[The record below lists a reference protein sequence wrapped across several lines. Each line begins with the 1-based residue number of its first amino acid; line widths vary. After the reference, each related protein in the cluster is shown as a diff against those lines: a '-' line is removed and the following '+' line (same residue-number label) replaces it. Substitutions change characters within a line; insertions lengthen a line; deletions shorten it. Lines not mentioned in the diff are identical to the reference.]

1 MVSEYIKKLL
11 NDKARLKKWKKITL
25 ALSCVVVFCVVY
37 ALTLPAIT
45 LEGKTICGM
54 EEHTHT
60 EECYQDD
67 ELVCDKEEH
76 QHTEDCYEKEEEQPV
91 EEENTQEDTT
101 ESSDEVE
108 TVAEPEDNK
117 QDESN
122 EEEQQGST
130 QVTSADF
137 DLSAN
142 PSNIQSITLSY
153 KDSNGNWVNIDT
165 DGNQTIPGNAK
176 IKLKVDYFNINIDHL
191 INNAGEYSY
200 SITYTIPELLS
211 NAQTVGIITQD
222 SKEVG
227 KLAVQ
232 NGVVSLQFKNK
243 YLSQLKTNEN
253 SSLTGDFYV
262 EGDVNLSK
270 LHPNGQV
277 TVTIGNKTY
286 NLDFGPDVFA
296 QYGDLKIE
304 KKLLNNSK
312 VISINGEDYLS
323 YAIKV
328 TTENVG
334 CPDVKV
340 VDTFTRNQDLVTYVG
355 VTTHKKDLVGNPY
368 NQEPYETIENG
379 KQHGSVYL
387 GTTSSDATPIPGEN
401 TKKDNETGSLVWAI
415 GDMSHNETR
424 ILTYFVKLKENEPLN
439 KKGAISN
446 NANVYSKTYP
456 RHSSNISF
464 NPLTDLDMHKNQVG
478 DTIRNADGS
487 YTIKYILDF
496 TLKSNSNY
504 PLKDFEVMDY
514 LDYSD
519 HYVDEKI
526 RDYVS
531 YNRESFKVSVQKS
544 NGAEKEL
551 EENEYKLAW
560 AKGDTNYKTEWNNKK
575 DGNPTRFK
583 ITGSD
588 KNPITVDPG
597 DSYYVTYS
605 VTVQPEALA
614 VMKSNS
620 VQISNRYL
628 VNAAN
633 AKNVINNWDYLD
645 RVYKDINVG
654 KYQWNEKTVKEPIA
668 TSQEIKL
675 SGDVYDGS
683 LKSDITDRFTV
694 PAGSYPYSVTVNDTQ
709 GVWDA
714 TEVKMTDTLSPKN
727 MEYVGYA
734 KVEAFEYNK
743 DSNEYSLAGT
753 KWVKIDRLNTFSL
766 SPKQIGWDNKDYK
779 YVFTYYAKP
788 VNLENYSKTQVT
800 NTFELNGVVKKGDVS
815 IDISNI
821 KSSKTVE
828 FSGSYNMNV
837 RKSSWY
843 YQEPEL
849 DAQTWKNGAL
859 YWVIEVSGTSIKED
873 TVFKDSVVKNSD
885 KEEDKLSYLHDDSLV
900 GIYKGTSI
908 DNFKT
913 INDLKNS
920 ENFTDVSGSFGELKF
935 TGTNG
940 NYDSLEI
947 PVKNKISLNENE
959 KVFMIVKSEP
969 SVRPTNYRDAFNFSN
984 KVSTKD
990 DGINFMDRSTATK
1003 TLYCGGDI
1011 LKELGQT
1018 FQYNKESSKIETIVA
1033 DKDVNIPAGS
1043 ESRIYKKG
1051 LNETGSG
1058 IYASWAFKL
1067 NLAGDLSGNYRV
1079 LENIPDGMQ
1088 LAYMRIKWIG
1098 AEQKKRSPIVSKSIG
1113 NLENGWTEK
1122 STKANDD
1129 DNESRTT
1136 IYYVK
1141 GNQALIEL
1149 GDFYPGK
1156 VNDLYSVDVQVVCKV
1171 TDSNVLL
1178 GNKEKEF
1185 MNTVVLQT
1193 RDGNDI
1199 TSASSPV
1206 KMEISNLDKS
1216 YIPVTENNKN
1226 TNKVNFTINT
1236 NQLGQQLPNN
1246 EGSKLKLIDKLSD
1259 TLILDTSSIKAVK
1272 TGTEEVVDIN
1282 ASLGED
1288 NTLEIELPNN
1298 IPITITYTATV
1309 NAAPGQTIG
1318 FSNEAYWKNYSS
1330 SGQKVGEEN
1339 YSYEAGG
1346 TVSGAQN
1353 PVLKITKKD
1362 KKHLN
1367 KLLAGATFKM
1377 VECEMNEGNIQETNT
1392 SWQGTTDKNG
1402 NLELGTGTNL
1412 MQYNTI
1418 YKVTEEKAPDGYVDE
1433 KYSCYIMVV
1442 KDDGNEKYNTYKD
1455 HKEWYS
1461 DVKIQYQSTYEL
1473 TVTNHKGEITVE
1485 KKFLNVAGHDSNPV
1499 SGTYKFGLY
1508 KDKNAVDKPIQ
1519 TIEITYNTGN
1529 LNTNSEKFEDLDLNE
1544 TYYVYELDDQNNPI
1558 KDSGVHVIN
1567 ELEYI
1572 TSYSTNKAVQS
1583 GATVTVTNQS
1593 RVKQLPSTGSYGTLI
1608 YRISGTMLVLASLIF
1623 LTNINKK
1630 NHLNDKS
1637 KNRRKK

>member
-11 NDKARLKKWKKITL
+11 KDKARLKKWKRITL

-67 ELVCDKEEH
+67 KLICDKEEH

-101 ESSDEVE
+101 EPSDEVQAA
-108 TVAEPEDNK
+108 TEPEESK

-122 EEEQQGST
+122 EEEQQQEST

-137 DLSAN
+137 DLSAH
-142 PSNIQSITLSY
+142 PSNIKSITLSY
-153 KDSNGNWVNIDT
+153 KDSNGNWVNIDPN
-165 DGNQTIPGNAK
+165 GNQIIPGNAK

-270 LHPNGQV
+270 LYPDGQV
-277 TVTIGNKTY
+277 TVATGNKTY
-286 NLDFGPDVFA
+286 NLNFGPDVFA

-304 KKLLNNSK
+304 KTLLNNSK
-312 VISINGEDYLS
+312 VISVNGEDYLS

-328 TTENVG
+328 TTG
-334 CPDVKV
+334 KYWMPDVKV
-340 VDTFTRNQDLVTYVG
+340 VDTFTNNQDLVTYVG
-355 VTTHKKDLVGNPY
+355 VTTNKKDLVGTPNDP
-368 NQEPYETIENG
+368 EPYETIDNG

-387 GTTSSDATPIPGEN
+387 GTTSSDTIPEEN

-415 GDMSHNETR
+415 GDMLPNEKRT
-424 ILTYFVKLKENEPLN
+424 LTYFVKLKENEPLN

-456 RHSSNISF
+456 RHSSNILF
-464 NPLTDLDMHKNQVG
+464 NPLTDLDMHKNQDG
-478 DTIRNADGS
+478 KPIRNEDGS
-487 YTIKYILDF
+487 YTINYKLDF

-514 LDYSD
+514 LDYED

-544 NGAEKEL
+544 NGIEKEL
-551 EENEYKLAW
+551 EKNEYKLAW
-560 AKGDTNYKTEWNNKK
+560 AKGDTNYKTEWDDKT

-583 ITGSD
+583 ITGFD
-588 KNPITVDPG
+588 KSTITVEPG

-628 VNAAN
+628 VNASN

-645 RVYKDINVG
+645 RVYKDLNVG
-654 KYQWNEKTVKEPIA
+654 EYQWDEKTVKEPIA
-668 TSQEIKL
+668 ASQEIKM
-675 SGDVYDGS
+675 SGDVYDS
-683 LKSDITDRFTV
+683 SFKSDTTDKFTV
-694 PAGSYPYSVTVNDTQ
+694 PAGSYPYIVTVNDTQ

-753 KWVKIDRLNTFSL
+753 KWVKIDRLNTFAL

-788 VNLENYSKTQVT
+788 VNLKNYSKTQVT
-800 NTFELNGVVKKGDVS
+800 NTFELNGVVKKGDVP
-815 IDISNI
+815 IDISKI
-821 KSSKTVE
+821 QSSKTVE

-837 RKSSWY
+837 SKSSWY
-843 YQEPEL
+843 YQEPEP
-849 DAQTWKNGAL
+849 DAQTWKNGEL

-873 TVFKDSVVKNSD
+873 TVFKDSIVKNSD

-908 DNFKT
+908 NNFKT

-920 ENFTDVSGSFGELKF
+920 RDFTDVRGSFGELKF

-947 PVKNKISLNENE
+947 SVKNKIPLNENE

-1067 NLAGDLSGNYRV
+1067 NLAGDLSGSYRV

-1098 AEQKKRSPIVSKSIG
+1098 AEQKKRGPIVSKAIG
-1113 NLENGWTEK
+1113 NLNGWTEK
-1122 STKANDD
+1122 STTANDD

-1206 KMEISNLDKS
+1206 KMKISNLDKS

-1272 TGTEEVVDIN
+1272 TGTEEAVDIN

-1288 NTLEIELPNN
+1288 NTLEIELPNG
-1298 IPITITYTATV
+1298 IPVTITYTATV
-1309 NAAPGQTIG
+1309 NAAPGQTVG

-1442 KDDGNEKYNTYKD
+1442 KDDGTEKYNTYKD

-1461 DVKIQYQSTYEL
+1461 NVKIQYQSTYEL

-1508 KDKNAVDKPIQ
+1508 KDKDAVNKPIQ
-1519 TIEITYNTGN
+1519 TIEITYKTGD
-1529 LNTNSEKFEDLDLNE
+1529 LNANSEKFEDLNLNE

-1567 ELEYI
+1567 RLEYI
-1572 TSYSTNKAVQS
+1572 TSYSTNNAVQN
-1583 GATVTVTNQS
+1583 GATVTVINQS

-1608 YRISGTMLVLASLIF
+1608 YRISGTMLVLASLII

-1630 NHLNDKS
+1630 NHLNDTS
-1637 KNRRKK
+1637 KKRRKQ

>member
-1 MVSEYIKKLL
+1 M
-11 NDKARLKKWKKITL
+11 N
-25 ALSCVVVFCVVY
+25 
-37 ALTLPAIT
+37 
-45 LEGKTICGM
+45 
-54 EEHTHT
+54 
-60 EECYQDD
+60 
-67 ELVCDKEEH
+67 
-76 QHTEDCYEKEEEQPV
+76 
-91 EEENTQEDTT
+91 
-101 ESSDEVE
+101 
-108 TVAEPEDNK
+108 
-117 QDESN
+117 
-122 EEEQQGST
+122 
-130 QVTSADF
+130 
-137 DLSAN
+137 
-142 PSNIQSITLSY
+142 
-153 KDSNGNWVNIDT
+153 
-165 DGNQTIPGNAK
+165 
-176 IKLKVDYFNINIDHL
+176 VDYFNINIDQL
-191 INNAGEYSY
+191 INTDEYSQC
-200 SITYTIPELLS
+200 ITYTIPKLLS

-232 NGVVSLQFKNK
+232 NGVVSLKFKNE
-243 YLSQLKTNEN
+243 YLKQLQKKEN

-270 LHPNGQV
+270 LNPNGQV
-277 TVTIGNKTY
+277 TVTTGNKTY
-286 NLDFGPDVFA
+286 YLDFGPNVFA
-296 QYGDLKIE
+296 QYGDLKVE
-304 KKLLNNSK
+304 KTLLANSK

-328 TTENVG
+328 TTGNVG

-355 VTTHKKDLVGNPY
+355 VTTNKKDLVGNPH
-368 NQEPYETIENG
+368 NQEPYETIVNG

-387 GTTSSDATPIPGEN
+387 GTTSRDTTPIPEEN

-415 GDMSHNETR
+415 GDMSPNEKR

-821 KSSKTVE
+821 
-828 FSGSYNMNV
+828 
-837 RKSSWY
+837 
-843 YQEPEL
+843 
-849 DAQTWKNGAL
+849 
-859 YWVIEVSGTSIKED
+859 
-873 TVFKDSVVKNSD
+873 
-885 KEEDKLSYLHDDSLV
+885 
-900 GIYKGTSI
+900 
-908 DNFKT
+908 
-913 INDLKNS
+913 
-920 ENFTDVSGSFGELKF
+920 
-935 TGTNG
+935 
-940 NYDSLEI
+940 
-947 PVKNKISLNENE
+947 
-959 KVFMIVKSEP
+959 
-969 SVRPTNYRDAFNFSN
+969 
-984 KVSTKD
+984 
-990 DGINFMDRSTATK
+990 
-1003 TLYCGGDI
+1003 
-1011 LKELGQT
+1011 
-1018 FQYNKESSKIETIVA
+1018 
-1033 DKDVNIPAGS
+1033 
-1043 ESRIYKKG
+1043 
-1051 LNETGSG
+1051 
-1058 IYASWAFKL
+1058 
-1067 NLAGDLSGNYRV
+1067 
-1079 LENIPDGMQ
+1079 
-1088 LAYMRIKWIG
+1088 
-1098 AEQKKRSPIVSKSIG
+1098 
-1113 NLENGWTEK
+1113 
-1122 STKANDD
+1122 
-1129 DNESRTT
+1129 
-1136 IYYVK
+1136 
-1141 GNQALIEL
+1141 
-1149 GDFYPGK
+1149 
-1156 VNDLYSVDVQVVCKV
+1156 
-1171 TDSNVLL
+1171 
-1178 GNKEKEF
+1178 
-1185 MNTVVLQT
+1185 
-1193 RDGNDI
+1193 
-1199 TSASSPV
+1199 
-1206 KMEISNLDKS
+1206 
-1216 YIPVTENNKN
+1216 
-1226 TNKVNFTINT
+1226 
-1236 NQLGQQLPNN
+1236 
-1246 EGSKLKLIDKLSD
+1246 
-1259 TLILDTSSIKAVK
+1259 
-1272 TGTEEVVDIN
+1272 
-1282 ASLGED
+1282 
-1288 NTLEIELPNN
+1288 
-1298 IPITITYTATV
+1298 
-1309 NAAPGQTIG
+1309 
-1318 FSNEAYWKNYSS
+1318 
-1330 SGQKVGEEN
+1330 
-1339 YSYEAGG
+1339 
-1346 TVSGAQN
+1346 
-1353 PVLKITKKD
+1353 
-1362 KKHLN
+1362 
-1367 KLLAGATFKM
+1367 
-1377 VECEMNEGNIQETNT
+1377 
-1392 SWQGTTDKNG
+1392 
-1402 NLELGTGTNL
+1402 
-1412 MQYNTI
+1412 
-1418 YKVTEEKAPDGYVDE
+1418 
-1433 KYSCYIMVV
+1433 
-1442 KDDGNEKYNTYKD
+1442 
-1455 HKEWYS
+1455 
-1461 DVKIQYQSTYEL
+1461 
-1473 TVTNHKGEITVE
+1473 
-1485 KKFLNVAGHDSNPV
+1485 
-1499 SGTYKFGLY
+1499 
-1508 KDKNAVDKPIQ
+1508 
-1519 TIEITYNTGN
+1519 
-1529 LNTNSEKFEDLDLNE
+1529 
-1544 TYYVYELDDQNNPI
+1544 
-1558 KDSGVHVIN
+1558 
-1567 ELEYI
+1567 
-1572 TSYSTNKAVQS
+1572 
-1583 GATVTVTNQS
+1583 
-1593 RVKQLPSTGSYGTLI
+1593 
-1608 YRISGTMLVLASLIF
+1608 
-1623 LTNINKK
+1623 
-1630 NHLNDKS
+1630 
-1637 KNRRKK
+1637 